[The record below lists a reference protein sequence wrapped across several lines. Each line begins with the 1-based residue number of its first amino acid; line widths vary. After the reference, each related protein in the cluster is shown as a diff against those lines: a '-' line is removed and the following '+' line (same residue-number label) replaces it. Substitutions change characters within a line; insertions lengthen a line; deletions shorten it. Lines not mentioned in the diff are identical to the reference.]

1 MWLDGKSLYNIEIF
15 WRELAGGSMRSV
27 ACAILLSALSLPAG
41 ASAQAPARITLTY
54 ADLADV
60 ALPVPIAAQVR
71 IRDAIALKPAQAVGV
86 PPGRTR
92 YFVEADIQSLIRGP
106 ADLAPRI
113 HYLVD
118 LPNGSDGSTKL
129 QRKAEYLLLAAPG
142 GRGDPAEVRL
152 MTSDAQVPWTPDLG
166 TRVRAMLKEA
176 AAPGAAPPV
185 MGVASAFYVPGT
197 LPGESE
203 TQLFLLTDKG
213 KPVSLNVLRRPA
225 QQPQWAVALGEIVDE
240 AAAPPVPDTL
250 LWYRLACGLP
260 RTLPPSS
267 LAEADAQ
274 SAAAIRADYALVLN
288 RLGPC
293 ERHRIASR

>member
-1 MWLDGKSLYNIEIF
+1 
-15 WRELAGGSMRSV
+15 MRSIV
-27 ACAILLSALSLPAG
+27 CTILLSALLLSAG
-41 ASAQAPARITLTY
+41 ANAQAQARITLTY
-54 ADLADV
+54 ADLADLAV
-60 ALPVPIAAQVR
+60 PVPIAAQVR
-71 IRDAIALKPAQAVGV
+71 IRDAIALKPAQAVGL
-86 PPGRTR
+86 PSGRIR
-92 YFVEADIQSLIRGP
+92 YYVEADMLSLIRGP

-118 LPNGSDGSTKL
+118 LPNGSDGSIKL
-129 QRKAEYLLLAAPG
+129 QRKAEYLLLAVPG

-152 MTSDAQVPWTPDLG
+152 MTSDAQIPWTPDLG
-166 TRVRAMLKEA
+166 IRVRALLKEA
-176 AAPGAAPPV
+176 TTPGAAPPV
-185 MGVASAFYVPGT
+185 MGVASAFHVPGT

-225 QQPQWAVALGEIVDE
+225 QAPQWSVALGEIVDE
-240 AAAPPVPDTL
+240 AAAAPAPNTL

-267 LAEADAQ
+267 LAEADPQ
-274 SAAAIRADYALVLN
+274 SAVAIRADYALVLD

-293 ERHRIASR
+293 ERHRLASR

>member
-1 MWLDGKSLYNIEIF
+1 
-15 WRELAGGSMRSV
+15 MRSV
-27 ACAILLSALSLPAG
+27 AYAILLSALMLPTG
-41 ASAQAPARITLTY
+41 TKAQAPARITLTY
-54 ADLADV
+54 ADLADL

-71 IRDAIALKPAQAVGV
+71 IRDAIALKAAQAVGV

-92 YFVEADIQSLIRGP
+92 FYVEADILSLIRGP

-118 LPNGSDGSTKL
+118 LPNGSDGGIKL
-129 QRKAEYLLLAAPG
+129 QRKAEYLLLAARG

-152 MTSDAQVPWTPDLG
+152 LTSDAQVPWTPDLG
-166 TRVRAMLKEA
+166 ARVRVLLKEA

-225 QQPQWAVALGEIVDE
+225 QAPRWAVALGEIVDE
-240 AAAPPVPDTL
+240 AAAPPAPDTL

-260 RTLPPSS
+260 RTLPTSS
-267 LAEADAQ
+267 LAEADPQ
-274 SAAAIRADYALVLN
+274 SAAAISADYGLVLT